1 MVSLNHNSLVFNGR
15 SRNQSPVANFYSY
28 MYPNDTSAFMNATN
42 NIPVMAMRLWKDWNI
57 QVLKWEQAH
66 HASNK
71 SDFRYLVVRTE
82 DLLHSETRLE
92 TLVRLATFVNS
103 PMSMKGLCHMSQ
115 LDAMDLGQSVDWQ
128 GKSTHHE
135 DVRPEQ
141 HLSLDERYGKWKQ
154 ILRDKPELAT
164 MLHNVGAEG
173 LAAFG
178 YQPPAER
185 WLSLGSRPSSAL
197 LDGSDN
203 RLDCHNQQSKMT

>member
-1 MVSLNHNSLVFNGR
+1 
-15 SRNQSPVANFYSY
+15 
-28 MYPNDTSAFMNATN
+28 MYPNATSAFMNATN

-103 PMSMKGLCHMSQ
+103 PMSRKGLCHMSQ

-154 ILRDKPELAT
+154 ILRDKPELAA

-185 WLSLGSRPSSAL
+185 WLSLGSRPSSVL
-197 LDGSDN
+197 LDGRDN
-203 RLDCHNQQSKMT
+203 RLDCHNQQSTMT